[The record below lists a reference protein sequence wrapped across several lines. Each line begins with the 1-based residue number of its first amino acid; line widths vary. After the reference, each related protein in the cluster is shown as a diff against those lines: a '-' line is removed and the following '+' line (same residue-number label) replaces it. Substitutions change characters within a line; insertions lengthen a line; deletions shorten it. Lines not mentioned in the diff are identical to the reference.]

1 MDLVPITQLVRM
13 KLFLDKSFRPIG
25 LTYFPLKTMEKLVD
39 LHIKEGPLKDH
50 SLNPMQHAYLFAIG
64 VLLDVNETFNNTSS
78 YYT

>member
-1 MDLVPITQLVRM
+1 MWQLMDLVPITQLVRM

-25 LTYFPLKTMEKLVD
+25 LTYFPLKKMD
-39 LHIKEGPLKDH
+39 LHIKEWPLKDH
-50 SLNPMQHAYLFAIG
+50 SLNPMQHALG